1 MNKPLFFALVFLLLN
16 QYSFSQDIF
25 DSLSKKLCECIEKEQ
40 VKNTDGIQPCFE
52 NLLVDNLIK
61 IKEHYNAKTIDD
73 IDMDDFGGKIGA
85 RMIKECEYV
94 SDNFPSGVVG
104 SEKKIEKQENLDCK
118 SLKKGNF
125 YYLTGRPNSKVMD
138 TTFVT
143 VSNNMFLERMK
154 NGRTYSLLNINWK
167 DDCKFDLIFK
177 ESNDPI
183 KKNMSEP
190 GEKYEYEILSNNEK
204 SVFLKVLWGKIEH
217 QFELFKID

>member
-1 MNKPLFFALVFLLLN
+1 MLLN
-16 QYSFSQDIF
+16 QFSYAQDIF
-25 DSLSKKLCECIEKEQ
+25 DNLSKKLCECIEKEQ
-40 VKNTDGIQPCFE
+40 VKSPDGIQPCFE
-52 NLLVDNLIK
+52 NLLVDNLIEVK
-61 IKEHYNAKTIDD
+61 KYYNAKTINDV
-73 IDMDDFGGKIGA
+73 DMDDFGGKIGA

-94 SDNFPSGVVG
+94 ADNFPSGVVG
-104 SEKKIEKQENLDCK
+104 SEKKVEKQENLDCK

-125 YYLTGRPNSKVMD
+125 YYLTGSPNSKVLD

-154 NGRTYSLLNINWK
+154 NGRTYSLLNVNWK
-167 DDCKFDLIFK
+167 DNCKFDLIFK

-183 KKNMSEP
+183 KKTMSEP

-204 SVFLKVLWGKIEH
+204 SVFLKVLWGKTEH